1 MSLVRS
7 IPRALP
13 GIAPG
18 CASRAIQRAGCS
30 RRGLVTGK
38 GNGKRLVLAYSG
50 GLDTST
56 QLRWLADQGYEVIAF
71 TANLGQGGGM
81 ADEDF
86 SGIEAKAKAS
96 GAVKAYVVD
105 LQEDFVKNYVFPII
119 RANAIYESR
128 YLLGTSLARPCITK
142 TQVAIAKQEGCRY
155 ISHGS
160 TGKGNDQVRFELSTY
175 ALAPGLE
182 CVVPWRIPEFYSRFK
197 GRQDL
202 LLYAKDRGIPIDMD
216 QGDRP
221 PYSMDDNMFHISFES
236 GILEDPAA
244 TPPESTHKYTKPL
257 SECKSTPDD
266 IQIFFEKGDPVKVL
280 NLGTKEEAST
290 PATILKLLNRL
301 GGVHS
306 IGRIDIVENR
316 FVGIKS
322 RGVYETPGGTILRAA
337 HLDLES
343 LTLDREVLRVRDMM
357 SLKFSEKVY
366 EGFWFSPEMEFL
378 QNAMDFS
385 QRHVTGEVRLRL
397 FRSSVMAL
405 GRSSPYSLYNMDL
418 VSMDVEGGFDVA
430 HSTGFIATQAR
441 RLVAYRNMAYPNGH
455 DLPVVPK

>member
-1 MSLVRS
+1 LVSLVRS

-18 CASRAIQRAGCS
+18 CASRAIQRASCS
-30 RRGLVTGK
+30 QRGLVTGK

-280 NLGTKEEAST
+280 NVGTKEEAST

-316 FVGIKS
+316 FVSAQHKFGI
-322 RGVYETPGGTILRAA
+322 PIA
-337 HLDLES
+337 
-343 LTLDREVLRVRDMM
+343 
-357 SLKFSEKVY
+357 
-366 EGFWFSPEMEFL
+366 FL
-378 QNAMDFS
+378 I
-385 QRHVTGEVRLRL
+385 
-397 FRSSVMAL
+397 L
-405 GRSSPYSLYNMDL
+405 GRRCLCFLCKRMK
-418 VSMDVEGGFDVA
+418 
-430 HSTGFIATQAR
+430 R
-441 RLVAYRNMAYPNGH
+441 RPFKK
-455 DLPVVPK
+455 P

>member
-1 MSLVRS
+1 M
-7 IPRALP
+7 
-13 GIAPG
+13 
-18 CASRAIQRAGCS
+18 
-30 RRGLVTGK
+30 
-38 GNGKRLVLAYSG
+38 
-50 GLDTST
+50 
-56 QLRWLADQGYEVIAF
+56 
-71 TANLGQGGGM
+71 
-81 ADEDF
+81 
-86 SGIEAKAKAS
+86 
-96 GAVKAYVVD
+96 
-105 LQEDFVKNYVFPII
+105 
-119 RANAIYESR
+119 
-128 YLLGTSLARPCITK
+128 
-142 TQVAIAKQEGCRY
+142 AIAKQEGCRY

-202 LLYAKDRGIPIDMD
+202 LLYAKDRGIPIEMD

-266 IQIFFEKGDPVKVL
+266 IQIFFEKGDPVKVVVPGWKLLHTLIYKGFSCSQRWICLHEISLVSLLVRPECIRWCAQVL

-316 FVGIKS
+316 FVSAQHKFGI
-322 RGVYETPGGTILRAA
+322 PIA
-337 HLDLES
+337 
-343 LTLDREVLRVRDMM
+343 
-357 SLKFSEKVY
+357 
-366 EGFWFSPEMEFL
+366 FL
-378 QNAMDFS
+378 I
-385 QRHVTGEVRLRL
+385 
-397 FRSSVMAL
+397 L
-405 GRSSPYSLYNMDL
+405 GRRCLCFFAKEGRGDL
-418 VSMDVEGGFDVA
+418 S
-430 HSTGFIATQAR
+430 
-441 RLVAYRNMAYPNGH
+441 RNREPC
-455 DLPVVPK
+455 P